1 MRFIF
6 KHPQFII
13 ILIPPESLILG
24 ASPRNFKKNHPSLHT
39 SWAYSEVLDF
49 VICGIKKKQPIGCL
63 FCFII
68 IDYFKAQALFSH
80 RYPSIIL
87 LGFL

>member
-1 MRFIF
+1 MRFIL
-6 KHPQFII
+6 KHSEFII

-24 ASPRNFKKNHPSLHT
+24 ALPRNFKNYSSLHT

-49 VICGIKKKQPIGCL
+49 VICVIKKKAANWLPFL
-63 FCFII
+63 FC
-68 IDYFKAQALFSH
+68 DDRLSKAQALFSH